1 MRLESSFRLEFGLVL
16 EFGSALE
23 LGSALDQGD
32 RFVLFFER
40 SEERFVEVV
49 PAQGLIM
56 DEISERVRFAFIAF
70 YFPLVSYRFDF
81 PIMHDVV
88 RISHDIRGFFPE
100 KMIPERER
108 QVRIPG
114 ILRGSMVFRGFDIH
128 EEGLGPIFR
137 CTIPGELMVGQPQRF
152 QQGFHV
158 LLRRIIPVFGVI
170 PIEAPVNQHQVAP
183 RIDLVTFDLQRFGYP
198 GTSPEDNCVQD
209 KQQKDGLLREDSL
222 PERPDQTPDGDDRP
236 APQQRPCGAGH
247 VHVGDILHFAEL
259 LRQDFQ
265 NGKQH
270 DVEDDPAGQEGPQDN
285 GQMVLQEP
293 PDPYEK

>member
-1 MRLESSFRLEFGLVL
+1 MFSLRLDFGLV
-16 EFGSALE
+16 LE

-40 SEERFVEVV
+40 LEERFVEVV

-158 LLRRIIPVFGVI
+158 LLRRI
-170 PIEAPVNQHQVAP
+170 
-183 RIDLVTFDLQRFGYP
+183 
-198 GTSPEDNCVQD
+198 SPMFVM
-209 KQQKDGLLREDSL
+209 
-222 PERPDQTPDGDDRP
+222 
-236 APQQRPCGAGH
+236 
-247 VHVGDILHFAEL
+247 IL
-259 LRQDFQ
+259 FQ
-265 NGKQH
+265 ASIYK
-270 DVEDDPAGQEGPQDN
+270 
-285 GQMVLQEP
+285 
-293 PDPYEK
+293 Y